1 MNERN
6 STQLL
11 PVLVWHDPRVHLLDD
26 TWLLTI
32 FAVLL
37 AIALPWF
44 VSGLHIDFAAT
55 AAGLLALAAVHV
67 VLAAISGVRPSSQ
80 SRGTLGL
87 SSLHALGVFRRTAR
101 SVRDHDVRLRG
112 RSGIS
117 RERLRHTRR
126 ADVDGACRSG
136 AQ

>member
-55 AAGLLALAAVHV
+55 AAGLLALAPVHV
-67 VLAAISGVRPSSQ
+67 ALAAVSGGRPRSQ
-80 SRGTLGL
+80 WRGTLGL
-87 SSLHALGVFRRTAR
+87 SSLHAPGVAAVAAIWHPAGGLQHPPFLA
-101 SVRDHDVRLRG
+101 G
-112 RSGIS
+112 
-117 RERLRHTRR
+117 
-126 ADVDGACRSG
+126 
-136 AQ
+136 

>member
-55 AAGLLALAAVHV
+55 AAGRSVCARTT
-67 VLAAISGVRPSSQ
+67 SP
-80 SRGTLGL
+80 
-87 SSLHALGVFRRTAR
+87 RTAAT
-101 SVRDHDVRLRG
+101 S
-112 RSGIS
+112 
-117 RERLRHTRR
+117 
-126 ADVDGACRSG
+126 
-136 AQ
+136 

>member
-1 MNERN
+1 MNEPD
-6 STQLL
+6 STQLV

-67 VLAAISGVRPSSQ
+67 VLRSPVCGRAA
-80 SRGTLGL
+80 SR
-87 SSLHALGVFRRTAR
+87 A
-101 SVRDHDVRLRG
+101 G
-112 RSGIS
+112 RSGF
-117 RERLRHTRR
+117 R
-126 ADVDGACRSG
+126 ACTPSVWPR
-136 AQ
+136 